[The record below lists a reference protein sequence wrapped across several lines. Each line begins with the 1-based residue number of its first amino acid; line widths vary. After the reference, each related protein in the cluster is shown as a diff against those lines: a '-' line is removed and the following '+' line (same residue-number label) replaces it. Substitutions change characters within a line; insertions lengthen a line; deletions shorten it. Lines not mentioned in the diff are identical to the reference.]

1 MKKIIKGLLL
11 ISVICLLCACR
22 NNKNTES
29 KIMFDS
35 NGFLTKEAIKNIQ
48 TEDDYIILDV
58 RTKEEYVE
66 KHIVDSILIPYDEI
80 SAKTINIDKNKIILV
95 YCRSGRRAS
104 TAVEKLKDL
113 GYTAYNMGGIDN
125 INLPKEY

>member
-125 INLPKEY
+125 INLPKE

>member
-11 ISVICLLCACR
+11 ISIICLLCACS

-29 KIMFDS
+29 KITFDS
-35 NGFLTKEAIKNIQ
+35 NGFLTKDAIKNIQ

-66 KHIVDSILIPYDEI
+66 KHIVNSILIPYDEI

-104 TAVEKLKDL
+104 TAVEKLKNL

-125 INLPKEY
+125 INLPKE

>member
-29 KIMFDS
+29 KIMLDS

-125 INLPKEY
+125 INLPKE

>member
-29 KIMFDS
+29 KITLDS

-125 INLPKEY
+125 INLPKE

>member
-113 GYTAYNMGGIDN
+113 GYTAYNIGGIDN
-125 INLPKEY
+125 INLPKE

>member
-22 NNKNTES
+22 NDKNNKS
-29 KIMFDS
+29 KITFDS

-66 KHIVDSILIPYDEI
+66 KHIVDSILMPYDEI
-80 SAKTINIDKNKIILV
+80 SEKTINIDKDKIILV
-95 YCRSGRRAS
+95 YCSSGRRAS
-104 TAVEKLKDL
+104 TAVEKLKNL
-113 GYTAYNMGGIDN
+113 GYAAYNMGGIDN
-125 INLPKEY
+125 INLLKE